1 MGIIKD
7 GKRIDE
13 DAWRGLADEEPV
25 PRGCPVIVSLE
36 RWRASNGDL
45 SGHNAPLGLRMRS
58 DQPPS
63 LIADEVGR
71 FDLIALEFP
80 ALADGRAF
88 SHARLLRKRLCFTG
102 ELRAIGDV
110 FQDQMFFMKRC
121 GFDSFDLPPGR
132 DPEAAIAALDDFTHA
147 YQAGADGIQ
156 PAYRRRAAEDRVED

>member
-63 LIADEVGR
+63 LIADEVG
-71 FDLIALEFP
+71 LSVP
-80 ALADGRAF
+80 TV
-88 SHARLLRKRLCFTG
+88 RKRLRVFIDVDGEGVPTAVSGILVQTLPGGAAEGVVDWGLQKAYAWSNFPHTKGPG
-102 ELRAIGDV
+102 ELTMVD
-110 FQDQMFFMKRC
+110 
-121 GFDSFDLPPGR
+121 
-132 DPEAAIAALDDFTHA
+132 AAQVAQWLEKLRQGSLTAAD
-147 YQAGADGIQ
+147 
-156 PAYRRRAAEDRVED
+156 